1 MYDRLF
7 LAILGTSSVHDD
19 ASRKRYMKYGLTDGY
34 PKIFYLLR
42 CEEGVI
48 QKQLADSCG
57 VKQSTLTVILKKMEA
72 NNWIRRERGF
82 SSTGKAVYRV
92 FLTDEGRALS
102 DKLDADAD
110 ELENL
115 AFSGFTSDEKDML
128 LSMLSRISDNMRN
141 S

>member
-34 PKIFYLLR
+34 PKIFYLLS

-57 VKQSTLTVILKKMEA
+57 VKQATLTVILKKMEA
-72 NNWIRRERGF
+72 NNWIRRERGL

-92 FLTDEGRALS
+92 FLTDQGRAIS
-102 DKLDADAD
+102 DSLEKEAE
-110 ELENL
+110 ELETI
-115 AFSGFTSDEKDML
+115 AFSGFTSDEKNML
-128 LSMLSRISDNMRN
+128 LSMLSRVSDNMRL
-141 S
+141 